1 MNVQPSYTKLASPLG
16 EGERIEVRGFTES
29 SESNNPHPALSLEKG
44 EAIEHADSMRSRQ
57 DFDYS

>member
-1 MNVQPSYTKLASPLG
+1 MNEQPSYTKAASPLG

-44 EAIEHADSMRSRQ
+44 EAIEHAD
-57 DFDYS
+57 